1 MPRAHLCRA
10 GLKALQAPEVAA
22 VRKLQ
27 EQVYLGSAF
36 LVHEPG
42 EEQFPGPGLPG
53 LLDSHGARGAPHLD
67 GCVIA
72 GCQEQLL
79 LHRAEGHR
87 VDHVVVLQL
96 GQADVIVP
104 VPDVAVA
111 IFCPAAADK
120 TAVRTPARQTAF
132 RTERPGPA
140 RGPSLHLQG
149 RHPQALTPREANP
162 LCDPGPATDTGGFPE
177 VEPEMRP
184 HSSSSN

>member
-120 TAVRTPARQTAF
+120 TAVRTPARQTLPSAPSALAQP
-132 RTERPGPA
+132 EGPA
-140 RGPSLHLQG
+140 SICRAVTHRHSPQG
-149 RHPQALTPREANP
+149 KQIPFVTQALPQTQV
-162 LCDPGPATDTGGFPE
+162 GFQKW
-177 VEPEMRP
+177 
-184 HSSSSN
+184 SLK